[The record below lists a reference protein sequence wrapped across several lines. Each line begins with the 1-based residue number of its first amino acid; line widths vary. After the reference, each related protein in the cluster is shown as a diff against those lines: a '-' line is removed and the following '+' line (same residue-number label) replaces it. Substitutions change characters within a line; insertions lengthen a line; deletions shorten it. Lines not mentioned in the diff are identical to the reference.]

1 MPLLD
6 DAKNCF
12 VGQTQIKQIYAG
24 TQKVWPKGPVQP
36 DRLSIHKYDPQ
47 GYFVVFNSLVQ
58 KGLEP
63 CKSVQSRIQ
72 WRYKRTSD
80 SAFSSWSNFDY
91 HLSYIKG
98 TDFSPDV
105 EWQYTLCVL
114 LGASPNP
121 TFQGATY
128 EIRKEDSTGEGTWT
142 ESIVMDLNIP
152 AETWPTQDYQ
162 CDKLTPP

>member
-24 TQKVWPKGPVQP
+24 TDKVWPKGPVQP

-47 GYFVVFNSLVQ
+47 GYYVVFNSLIQRGNDPCRYVQ
-58 KGLEP
+58 NK
-63 CKSVQSRIQ
+63 IQ
-72 WRYKRTSD
+72 WRYKRISD
-80 SAFSSWSNFDY
+80 SAFSSWFNFDY
-91 HLSYIKG
+91 NLSYIKG

-105 EWQYTLCVL
+105 EWQYTLGVL
-114 LGASPNP
+114 PIPTNP

-128 EIRKEDSTGEGTWT
+128 EIRKIDSTGEGTWA

-152 AETWPTQDYQ
+152 AETLPTQDYW
-162 CDKLTPP
+162 CDRLTNP